1 MPARWKIVSV
11 CALACLSLSVAG
23 CSSGPASDSGG
34 VESYDISKIKADPK
48 LHEMLPPD
56 KRDSW
61 TAGAFMPYSPA
72 EFFDDSN
79 QPIGYEVDTL
89 KALGKLM
96 GVKDVQ
102 FNSEEFN
109 SLLDRV
115 NDGTFDL
122 VMSTLTLKKSRMRQ
136 VNMVSFVNVGVI
148 YAVGP
153 NSEFDYTN
161 PCGFKVGARTD
172 TTMMEALKAASDTC
186 VAEGKEPIKIAED
199 QDQEVLNSQ
208 AAEGTLDAVLGEEP
222 SMLYGQIKFDGF
234 TTVGQNSDVAP
245 QGPVFAKNDEAFA
258 KAVQA
263 GLQEMMD
270 TGLLVDVLKPW
281 GVESLALNYAT
292 LNPPLM

>member
-1 MPARWKIVSV
+1 MPARWKILSV
-11 CALACLSLSVAG
+11 CALACLSLLVTGCGGGTPPNSAG
-23 CSSGPASDSGG
+23 
-34 VESYDISKIKADPK
+34 VKSYDISKIKADSK

-61 TAGAFMPYSPA
+61 TAGSFMPYSPA
-72 EFFDDSN
+72 EFFDDRN

-96 GVKDVQ
+96 GVEDVQ
-102 FNSEEFN
+102 FKKEEFN

-115 NDGTFDL
+115 NDGTYDL
-122 VMSTLTLKKSRMRQ
+122 IMSTLTLKKSRMRQ

-153 NSEFDYTN
+153 NSKFDYTN
-161 PCGFKVGARTD
+161 PCGFKVGARSD

-208 AAEGTLDAVLGEEP
+208 AAKGTLDAVLGEEP
-222 SMLYGQIKFDGF
+222 SMLYGQIKFKGF
-234 TTVGQNSDVAP
+234 NTVGQNSDVAP
-245 QGPVFAKNDEAFA
+245 QGPVFAKKDEAFA